1 VLAKFDLRFPD
12 IKVSPDN
19 TSSPDTFSGEYKLPL
34 DEFIDYKKM
43 GMK

>member
-1 VLAKFDLRFPD
+1 VLARYEIRLPD
-12 IKVSPDN
+12 IKVNPESN
-19 TSSPDTFSGEYKLPL
+19 LNNNNGVFKLPL